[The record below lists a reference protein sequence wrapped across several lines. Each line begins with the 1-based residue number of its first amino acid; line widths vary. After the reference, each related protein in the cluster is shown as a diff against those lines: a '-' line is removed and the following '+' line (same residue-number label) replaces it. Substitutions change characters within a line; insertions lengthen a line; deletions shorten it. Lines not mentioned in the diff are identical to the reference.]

1 MSYKL
6 VEIQTTSND
15 VVNKCFK
22 IVEELSSNCRVF
34 LNEEGKIYERNFII
48 SFAYQLG
55 KSAHGIKYLVSGELN
70 KIICLENDSLLRQ
83 SMETLGRKID
93 SNGGVTI
100 IPDFVIHSSL
110 DKKENTDGQK
120 MILEAKTAKELN
132 QDFFNW
138 DFLKLNGA
146 VDVGGNLN
154 FDNAVYL
161 IIGHEVSK
169 IEDYLKV
176 YTEKGLF
183 LSKQAEKILFFIQE
197 NPDTCPRLF
206 QLKKEHF

>member
-1 MSYKL
+1 MTCKL

-22 IVEELSSNCRVF
+22 IIKELSSNCRVF

-55 KSAHGIKYLVSGELN
+55 KRTHGIEDLVSGELN
-70 KIICLENDSLLRQ
+70 KIICVGNDSPLRH
-83 SMETLGRKID
+83 SMEKLGRKID
-93 SNGGVTI
+93 SNGGVTV

-110 DKKENTDGQK
+110 DRKEITDGQK

-132 QDFFNW
+132 QDLFNW

-146 VDVGGNLN
+146 VDVDGNLN
-154 FDNAVYL
+154 FENAVYL

-176 YTEKGLF
+176 YTEKGLY
-183 LSKQAEKILFFIQE
+183 LTKQTEKILFFIQE

-206 QLKKEHF
+206 QLKKEVL